1 MTVTVQQI
9 NLYRV
14 DAEGHRYD
22 TVSDL
27 MLDVRAADSYRDT
40 PSALLDAQISI
51 KELRPGQG
59 ILVWVSEEEE
69 D

>member
-1 MTVTVQQI
+1 MTVQQI

-14 DAEGHRYD
+14 DAEANRND
-22 TVSDL
+22 SINDL
-27 MLDVRAADSYRDT
+27 MVDVRAADSYRDT
-40 PSALLDAQISI
+40 PSALLDAEVSI

-69 D
+69 DGE